1 MTVKRRIYVI
11 DRYEVHSSIFQ
22 IFSAESIISFKEVQ
36 NSNLIQ
42 IRSSD
47 FTAFVVA
54 FQQLR
59 QSSMEEIQNEG
70 GQDPCHNCPHLHKIF
85 KTIAIDLLF
94 QFLEEI
100 KSQVA
105 KSGLWRAW
113 VTMPSISLRSNL
125 QSTLGINF
133 SHVQILRNNDVYIC
147 HINLKVYTYC
157 LYRQTI
163 DFIQKIEIFL
173 D

>member
-11 DRYEVHSSIFQ
+11 DWYEVHSSIFQ

-54 FQQLR
+54 FQRLR

-70 GQDPCHNCPHLHKIF
+70 GQDCL
-85 KTIAIDLLF
+85 
-94 QFLEEI
+94 
-100 KSQVA
+100 SQ
-105 KSGLWRAW
+105 L
-113 VTMPSISLRSNL
+113 PSSSQNL
-125 QSTLGINF
+125 Q
-133 SHVQILRNNDVYIC
+133 NDCY
-147 HINLKVYTYC
+147 
-157 LYRQTI
+157 
-163 DFIQKIEIFL
+163 
-173 D
+173 